1 MRAKCLKNLEHFLK
15 TATKNMIAL
24 ILTLPKNILDGEL
37 ILFKVDSERTV
48 KRPDTNQSKAY
59 SEPCQTSKLE
69 CFTKIAND

>member
-1 MRAKCLKNLEHFLK
+1 
-15 TATKNMIAL
+15 MIAL
-24 ILTLPKNILDGEL
+24 ILTLPKNILDVEL

-69 CFTKIAND
+69 CFTKIANG